1 MSDIIKI
8 NSIDEYCKSFGLPT
22 LHPQVSIMDLSE
34 AEPIRRSITNLGFY
48 AVQLK
53 DLECGNLVYGRAQY
67 DYQEGT
73 LVCIAP
79 GQVIGHEDDGKM
91 FQPTSHILAFH
102 PDFIRGTILGQL
114 IDDYKFFSYQAHE
127 ALHLSERE
135 KEIVLNCLRQIKDE
149 LSIGIMDRHTKSLII
164 DQIKLLLD
172 YSLRFYDRQFLT
184 RENINKDVL
193 VRFENIVSQHFRSKQ
208 EKELPS
214 VQFIAQRLKMSPDYL
229 SDLIKRSTGTSPL
242 QYIHLKLIDEA
253 KERLLDTTVSV
264 SEVAY
269 GLGFQHPQHF
279 TRLFKKMVGMT
290 PNEYRMSN

>member
-1 MSDIIKI
+1 MSDIIR
-8 NSIDEYCKSFGLPT
+8 IDTIDQYCKTYKLSA
-22 LHPQVSIMDLSE
+22 LHPQVSIIDLSE
-34 AEPIRRSITNLGFY
+34 AEPVRRSIVNLGFY
-48 AVQLK
+48 GIFLK
-53 DLECGNLVYGRAQY
+53 DLDCGNLIYGRAHY

-73 LVCIAP
+73 VVCTAP
-79 GQVIGHEDDGKM
+79 GQVVGFEDDGKI

-114 IDDYKFFSYQAHE
+114 IDDYKFFSYQANE

-135 KEIVLNCLRQIKDE
+135 KQVVLNCLSQIKEE
-149 LSIGIMDRHTKSLII
+149 LCMGVMDRHTKSLII

-172 YSLRFYDRQFLT
+172 YCLRFYDRQFLT
-184 RENINKDVL
+184 RDSVNQDVL
-193 VRFENIVSQHFRSKQ
+193 TRFESILSEHFKSEQ

-214 VQFIAQRLKMSPDYL
+214 VQLIAQRLKMSPDYL

-253 KERLLDTTVSV
+253 KERLLDVNRSV

-290 PNEYRMSN
+290 PNEYRMMN